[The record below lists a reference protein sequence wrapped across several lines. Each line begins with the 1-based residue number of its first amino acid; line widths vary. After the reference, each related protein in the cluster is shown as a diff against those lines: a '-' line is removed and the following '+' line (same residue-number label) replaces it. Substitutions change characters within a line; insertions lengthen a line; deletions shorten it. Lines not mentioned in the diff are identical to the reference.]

1 MLPTLLT
8 LANMSDDEA
17 SDPPPISHIVTVEEM
32 LNAGLRLLYSD
43 GRIKRARGKTN
54 VKRFNDSFGVYPRTA
69 CQIYEHLQ
77 TTTID
82 AAKVDNTGPLHLQ
95 YFLIA
100 LYFLRLYPTRGELEQ
115 RFDVSKGY
123 LAKKCWEWVAR
134 IAALK
139 EEVITF
145 SNPDDIWIMT
155 VDGTHVWIQ
164 EPNHPVFSQ
173 DKDYYSHKYNKAGM
187 SCEIGISLKGGV
199 VWLNG
204 PFPAG
209 TSDLKIFR
217 KEGGLRDRLR
227 AIGKRCIADRG
238 YRAEEDVDV
247 VSSPNLHDSVQ
258 VALFKS
264 RALMRHENF
273 NSMTK
278 VFQILAGRFHH
289 SKEQFAS
296 AFTAVCVLCQYK
308 LQHETPLYD
317 VLIPAVIDGN
327 RGGKYVNEVNSSS
340 DDDSSDDDT
349 TDGDD
354 DTNDNAEEALFDP

>member
-1 MLPTLLT
+1 
-8 LANMSDDEA
+8 MSDDEA
-17 SDPPPISHIVTVEEM
+17 RDPPPISHIVTMEEM
-32 LNAGLRLLYSD
+32 LIAGLALLFSQ

-54 VKRFNDSFGVYPRTA
+54 LKRFNENFGVYPLTA
-69 CQIYEHLQ
+69 CHVYEHLQ
-77 TTTID
+77 TTAID
-82 AAKVDNTGPLHLQ
+82 AAKVDDAGPLHLQ
-95 YFLIA
+95 YYLVA

-115 RFDVSKGY
+115 RFDISKGY
-123 LAKKCWEWVAR
+123 IAKKCWEWVAR

-145 SNPDDIWIMT
+145 CNTDDIWIMT

-173 DKDYYSHKYNKAGM
+173 DKNYYSHKYNKAGM

-199 VWLNG
+199 IWLNG

-209 TSDLKIFR
+209 TSDLTIFR
-217 KEGGLRDRLR
+217 KEGGLRELLR
-227 AIGKRCIADRG
+227 TIGKRCIADRG
-238 YRAEEDVDV
+238 YRAEEDSDV
-247 VSSPNLHDSVQ
+247 VSSPNFHDSAQ

-289 SKEQFAS
+289 SEELFS
-296 AFTAVCVLCQYK
+296 TAFTAVCVLCQYK
-308 LQHETPLYD
+308 LQHEKPLYD
-317 VLIPAVIDGN
+317 VLIPAVIDGK
-327 RGGKYVNEVNSSS
+327 GGDNDGDEANLTS
-340 DDDSSDDDT
+340 DDDGNDDNSVISGNDNNDMSDD
-349 TDGDD
+349 
-354 DTNDNAEEALFDP
+354 AEEVLFDA